1 MIKRTKMI
9 MKRFY
14 TLFAVAALMLAA
26 CAEPEPEQPVVPT
39 PTPDEEAE
47 QQPAVY
53 FTYGGEADETR
64 TAIGSQNNGTTRFVW
79 VAGDKVGV
87 YCPTLGEYNRSA
99 VVPDYTG
106 TGEYFNAKISTKI
119 LFQDDAEHTFYLYYP
134 HNVNSWTNNT
144 IVEGTIPSVQD
155 GDLSKSD
162 FMWDIVTASRKKPSP
177 EGKMIHPHAYLRF
190 YVVDVNTKDDKGATT
205 SIVGE
210 KINAI
215 SIVGDGAL
223 TGTFRVD
230 LTSFSKDEDPYD
242 TKLNFTNVQSNAAT
256 LNYPAGAAYNTVIDQ
271 AGWTAKTVEKNHPVM
286 VVNPDGI
293 SGKNFTIDV
302 AIEGLPIFEA
312 KLNGKNIKSGKFY
325 NIGLGALQQTDGKLK
340 LQVIGWTEVQG
351 EVIFD

>member
-64 TAIGSQNNGTTRFVW
+64 TAIGSQDNGTTRFVW

-134 HNVNSWTNNT
+134 HNVNSLTNNT
-144 IVEGTIPSVQD
+144 IVVGTIPSVQD

-177 EGKMIHPHAYLRF
+177 EGTMIHPHAYLRF
-190 YVVDVNTKDDKGATT
+190 YVVDVNTKDDEGAATN
-205 SIVGE
+205 IVGE

-215 SIVGDGAL
+215 SIIGDGVL
-223 TGTFRVD
+223 TGTFKVD
-230 LTSFSKDEDPYD
+230 LSTFSKKDLYAKKIE
-242 TKLNFTNVQSNAAT
+242 NFTSKSNVAT

-302 AIEGLPIFEA
+302 AIEGLPTFEV
-312 KLNGKNIKSGKFY
+312 KLSNKTIESGKFY
-325 NIGLGALQQTDGKLK
+325 NIGLGALKRTDGTLK

-351 EVIFD
+351 EVEFN

>member
-1 MIKRTKMI
+1 MIKRAKMI

-64 TAIGSQNNGTTRFVW
+64 TAIGSQDNGTTRFVW

-134 HNVNSWTNNT
+134 HNVNSLTNNT
-144 IVEGTIPSVQD
+144 IVVGTIPSVQD

-162 FMWDIVTASRKKPSP
+162 FMWDIVKASKKKPSP
-177 EGKMIHPHAYLRF
+177 EGEMIHPHAYLRF
-190 YVVDVNTKDDKGATT
+190 YVVDVNTTTTADGGSIKDK
-205 SIVGE
+205 E
-210 KINAI
+210 INAI
-215 SIVGDGAL
+215 SIIGDGVL
-223 TGTFRVD
+223 TGTFKVD
-230 LTSFSKDEDPYD
+230 LTSFSKDDNSYD
-242 TKLNFTNVQSNAAT
+242 TKLNFTSKSNVAT

-302 AIEGLPIFEA
+302 AIKGLPTFEV
-312 KLNGKNIKSGKFY
+312 KLNNKTIESGKFY
-325 NIGLGALQQTDGKLK
+325 NIGLGALQQTDGTLK

-351 EVIFD
+351 VVEFN

>member
-1 MIKRTKMI
+1 MI

-47 QQPAVY
+47 QQKPAVY

-106 TGEYFNAKISTKI
+106 TGEYFDAKISTKI
-119 LFQDDAEHTFYLYYP
+119 LFKDDAEHTFYLYYP
-134 HNVNSWTNNT
+134 HNVKSLTNST

-162 FMWDIVTASRKKPSP
+162 FMWDIVTASKNNPSP
-177 EGKMIHPHAYLRF
+177 KGQMIHPHAYLRF
-190 YVVDVNTKDDKGATT
+190 YVVDVYTTGGIIKDK
-205 SIVGE
+205 V
-210 KINAI
+210 INAI
-215 SIVGDGAL
+215 SIIGDGIL
-223 TGTFRVD
+223 TGTFKVD

-242 TKLNFTNVQSNAAT
+242 TKIENFTSKSNVAT
-256 LNYPAGAAYNTVIDQ
+256 LNYPAGAAYNKVIDQ

-302 AIEGLPIFEA
+302 AIEGLPTFEA
-312 KLNGKNIKSGKFY
+312 KLNNKTIESGKFY
-325 NIGLGALQQTDGKLK
+325 NIGLGALQQTDGTLK

-351 EVIFD
+351 EVEFN

>member
-1 MIKRTKMI
+1 

-64 TAIGSQNNGTTRFVW
+64 TAIGSQDNGTTRFVW

-134 HNVNSWTNNT
+134 HNVNSLTNNT
-144 IVEGTIPSVQD
+144 IVVGTIPSVQD

-162 FMWDIVTASRKKPSP
+162 FMWDIVKASKKKPSP
-177 EGKMIHPHAYLRF
+177 EGEMIHPHAYLRF
-190 YVVDVNTKDDKGATT
+190 YVVDVNTTTTADGGSIKDK
-205 SIVGE
+205 E
-210 KINAI
+210 INAI
-215 SIVGDGAL
+215 SIIGDGVL
-223 TGTFRVD
+223 TGTFKVD
-230 LTSFSKDEDPYD
+230 LTSFSKDDNSYD
-242 TKLNFTNVQSNAAT
+242 TKLNFTSKSNVAT

-302 AIEGLPIFEA
+302 AIKGLPTFEV
-312 KLNGKNIKSGKFY
+312 KLNNKTIESGKFY
-325 NIGLGALQQTDGKLK
+325 NIGLGALQQTDGTLK

-351 EVIFD
+351 VVEFN

>member
-1 MIKRTKMI
+1 

-47 QQPAVY
+47 QQKPAVY

-106 TGEYFNAKISTKI
+106 TGEYFDAKISTKI
-119 LFQDDAEHTFYLYYP
+119 LFKDDAEHTFYLYYP
-134 HNVNSWTNNT
+134 HNVKSLTNNT

-162 FMWDIVTASRKKPSP
+162 FMWDIVTASKNNPSP
-177 EGKMIHPHAYLRF
+177 QGTMIHPHAYLRF
-190 YVVDVNTKDDKGATT
+190 YVVDVNTTTTADGGIIKDK
-205 SIVGE
+205 V
-210 KINAI
+210 INSI
-215 SIVGDGAL
+215 SIIGDGVL
-223 TGTFRVD
+223 TGTFKVD
-230 LTSFSKDEDPYD
+230 LSTFSKTETELYA
-242 TKLNFTNVQSNAAT
+242 KKIENFTSKSNVAT
-256 LNYPAGAAYNTVIDQ
+256 LNYPAGAAYNKVIDQ

-293 SGKNFTIDV
+293 SDKNFTIDV
-302 AIEGLPIFEA
+302 AIEGLPTFEA
-312 KLNGKNIKSGKFY
+312 KLSGKKIESGKFY
-325 NIGLGALQQTDGKLK
+325 NIGLGALQQTDGTLK

-351 EVIFD
+351 EVEFN